1 MISRASCVR
10 PQGWGRLM
18 LDPAGIAA
26 LGLRSVGSN
35 VQISECARFHGA
47 SFIDIGDNVR
57 IDDFC
62 VLSAGPGGIRVGD
75 FVHVAVYC
83 SLIGRQTIDID
94 DFANLSS
101 RVSIYSS
108 SDDFSGASLT
118 NPMVPDEFKQ
128 VTHAPVRIR
137 RHVVVGSGT
146 VVLPGVTIG
155 EGSAIGALS
164 LVKSS
169 CDDFGIYAGVPARRV
184 GERRS
189 DILVLERRL
198 RAQLGGAAQ

>member
-1 MISRASCVR
+1 
-10 PQGWGRLM
+10 M
-18 LDPAGIAA
+18 LDAAGIAA
-26 LGLRSVGSN
+26 LGLAAVGRN
-35 VQISECARFHGA
+35 VQISEMARFHGA
-47 SFIDIGDNVR
+47 CFIEIGHDVR

-62 VLSAGPGGIRVGD
+62 VLSAGPGGIRIGD

-83 SLIGRQTIDID
+83 SLIGRQTIQLG

-118 NPMVPDEFKQ
+118 SPMVPDEFKQ
-128 VTHAPVRIR
+128 VTYAPVRLG
-137 RHVVVGSGT
+137 RHVVVGSGS

-155 EGSAIGALS
+155 DGAAIGALS
-164 LVKSS
+164 LVKAP

-184 GERRS
+184 GERRK
-189 DILVLERRL
+189 DLLVLEHRL
-198 RAQLGGAAQ
+198 REQRDGVAR